1 MSWPKARANAKK
13 KMNYRSPFAHLFK
26 PKPPVLPPRV
36 IPAKAT
42 NPITNEIPVINII
55 PGTEFQAMPPMLL
68 HNVTRK
74 TNRLVVNSNN
84 VLLNGEYVAKSSSQ
98 SNLGGGLNAIL
109 AFDNDQQTFWQSAHA
124 SKGYQQDPYKSGK
137 YIGGGK
143 PNQKFITKTVSGE
156 QFAGEWIEINLPYKL
171 HITRYTLL
179 TAINRNTMSV
189 FPTKF
194 TLLGSNDGIAWTIVD
209 RPKLPADP
217 RNKYNL
223 FKPVEFNVSKTEMFN
238 TFRIVFE
245 ELINDAKS
253 RFAAVSSIQLYGLYP
268 KFNLDKQIDNIQP
281 YSNNGMQV
289 KEGYTAMENETRLL
303 DHLNDFNSKYAAY
316 ISCKENGI
324 PTGCILQNKENEL
337 NTAYTTIVQ
346 TNNNVLSGGSL
357 YDLSG
362 SIAVSSGVSESV
374 ADASFNDIKAKHR
387 EIMRLRSELD
397 AKLKEVYVTDDSF
410 AYEQQ
415 RIFDGTLYTSLL
427 WTVLATSLLYYTFKK
442 L

>member
-1 MSWPKARANAKK
+1 MSWWKAWANARRRE
-13 KMNYRSPFAHLFK
+13 NK

-36 IPAKAT
+36 IAAKAAI
-42 NPITNEIPVINII
+42 PIPVINFKS
-55 PGTEFQAMPPMLL
+55 GFEFQAMPPVLPY
-68 HNVTRK
+68 NVRTE

-84 VLLNGEYVAKSSSQ
+84 VILNGEYVAKSSSH

-124 SKGYQQDPYKSGK
+124 SKGYQQDPYSSGK
-137 YIGGGK
+137 YIGVGE

-171 HITRYTLL
+171 HVTRYTLR
-179 TAINRNTMSV
+179 TAIHGNAISV

-194 TLLGSNDGIAWTIVD
+194 TLLGSNDGTDETDETAWTIVD
-209 RPKLPADP
+209 RPELPADP
-217 RNKYNL
+217 RNKYNT

-245 ELINDAKS
+245 ELIHDAKS
-253 RFAAVSSIQLYGLYP
+253 RFAAVSSVQLYGLYP
-268 KFNLDKQIDNIQP
+268 TFNLDKQVDNFPP

-410 AYEQQ
+410 AQEQQ
-415 RIFDGTLYTSLL
+415 RIFDGTVYTSLL
-427 WTVLATSLLYYTFKK
+427 WTVLATSLLFYTFKK

>member
-1 MSWPKARANAKK
+1 MSWLEWAKIR
-13 KMNYRSPFAHLFK
+13 NK
-26 PKPPVLPPRV
+26 PKPPVLPPVLPPV
-36 IPAKAT
+36 IAAKAT
-42 NPITNEIPVINII
+42 IPIPVINFKS
-55 PGTEFQAMPPMLL
+55 GFEFQAMPPVLPY
-68 HNVTRK
+68 NVKTK

-84 VLLNGEYVAKSSSQ
+84 VILNGEYVAKSSSN
-98 SNLGGGLNAIL
+98 SNLGSGLNAIL
-109 AFDNDQQTFWQSAHA
+109 AFDKNKQTFWQSARA
-124 SKGYQQDPYKSGK
+124 SKGYQQDPYSSGK

-171 HITRYTLL
+171 HITRYSLL
-179 TAINRNTMSV
+179 TAINRNTISV

-194 TLLGSNDGIAWTIVD
+194 TLLGSNDGTNWSIVD

-223 FKPVEFNVSKTEMFN
+223 FNPVEFNVSKTEMFN

-245 ELINDAKS
+245 ELIHDAKN

-324 PTGCILQNKENEL
+324 PTGCIVQNKENEL

-362 SIAVSSGVSESV
+362 SIAVSSGVSESA

-410 AYEQQ
+410 AHEQQ
-415 RIFDGTLYTSLL
+415 RIFDGTIYTSLL
-427 WTVLATSLLYYTFKK
+427 WTVLATSLLFYTFKK